1 MPDEKDIEWVEQD
14 FWMALN
20 RAQEIYQALIQ
31 VAKEYNEQEGDEY
44 YDIEEMQERLKK
56 IQDI

>member
-1 MPDEKDIEWVEQD
+1 
-14 FWMALN
+14 MALN